1 MTSRARATQILVGL
15 ALALLAGLFLL
26 GVAHPPT
33 GLAAPISPR
42 IAPALMTAAI
52 LGAIRAPLPPPAA
65 GPAVERADA
74 HFVRWYRAPLA
85 GGLLTFPPS
94 FASEDGTYDLVVHF
108 NGNTDL
114 VEESYGYAGVNAVVM
129 ILNLGVG
136 SGLYEERFADPAAF
150 ALILARVQS
159 VMEARGLRSPK
170 LGRIALSSWSSGY
183 GGILKVLYNDAL
195 FERIDAV
202 VLFDSIHCG
211 IVPWTKRPKAEQID
225 PIRRFA
231 RKAAEGRALLS
242 IAHSEIETYGYL
254 NAHLTTD
261 LLLDAVGLPRAPA
274 SIPQAMPAL
283 HAMIGVL
290 PKARMVPLPPRTEAH
305 RGAFHVRGYGGNGP
319 FTHMMHLVQMAT
331 TALPDLVGYWK
342 R

>member
-1 MTSRARATQILVGL
+1 MSPRARASKI
-15 ALALLAGLFLL
+15 LAGLTLALVAVLFVL
-26 GVAHPPT
+26 GVARPPP
-33 GLAAPISPR
+33 GLAAPLSPR
-42 IAPALMTAAI
+42 LAA
-52 LGAIRAPLPPPAA
+52 GATPPPDATPQLPSVN
-65 GPAVERADA
+65 PAPPRADA

-94 FASEDGTYDLVVHF
+94 FASEDGAYDLVIHF

-136 SGLYEERFADPAAF
+136 SGLYEDRFADPEAF
-150 ALILARVQS
+150 RLILARVQS
-159 VMEARGLRSPK
+159 VMEARGLRSPR

-183 GGILKVLYNDAL
+183 GGVLEVLHNDSL

-211 IVPWTKRPKAEQID
+211 IVPWSKQPKPDQID

-242 IAHSEIETYGYL
+242 ITHSEIETYGYL

-261 LLLDAVGLPRAPA
+261 LILDAVGLRRAPA
-274 SIPQAMPAL
+274 STPQPMPAL

-290 PKARMVPLPPRTEAH
+290 PKAQMLPLPPLTEAH
-305 RGAFHVRGYGGNGP
+305 LGDLHVRGYRGDGP
-319 FTHMMHLVQMAT
+319 VTHMMHLVQMST
-331 TALPDLVGYWK
+331 TALPDLVAYW
-342 R
+342 RR